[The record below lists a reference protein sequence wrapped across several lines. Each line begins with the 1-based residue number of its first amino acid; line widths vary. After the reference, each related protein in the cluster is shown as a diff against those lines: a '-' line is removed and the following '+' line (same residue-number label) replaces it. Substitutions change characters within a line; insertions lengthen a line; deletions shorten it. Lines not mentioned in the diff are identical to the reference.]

1 MPRPSPRMRRIVV
14 SAGTAVAIGLL
25 IAGAVLFAHPYY
37 TDYRANQKQETLSKA
52 LESPE
57 VKEAFEEKRV
67 PVASP
72 VSRIVIPKLG
82 VNTIVVEGTSK
93 EALDAGAGHYS
104 NSKLPGEIGNI
115 AIAGHRVTYGRPF
128 HDLDR
133 LAPGDRVVLETPIG
147 PFTYEMVPP
156 FDGHAN
162 PWVIQP
168 DDWSVIADTPEPTL
182 TLTTCHPK
190 GSARQRL
197 VARLKLVESPPGPS
211 VAA

>member
-1 MPRPSPRMRRIVV
+1 MRRIVV
-14 SAGTAVAIGLL
+14 SAGTAGAIGLL

-197 VARLKLVESPPGPS
+197 VARLKLVESPQGSP